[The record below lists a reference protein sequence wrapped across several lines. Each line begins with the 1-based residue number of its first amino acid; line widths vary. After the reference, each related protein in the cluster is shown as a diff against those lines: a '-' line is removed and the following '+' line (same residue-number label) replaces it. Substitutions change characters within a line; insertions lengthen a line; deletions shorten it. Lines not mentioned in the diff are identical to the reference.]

1 MLDSFGSDVV
11 AAAAAEY
18 GFANPSAGMT
28 MDDIASDIPLFI
40 VRAGQDQF
48 AGLNGT
54 IEEFVAGALRL
65 NLPLTLVNHASGA
78 HGFDFDDDS
87 EASRA
92 VIRRILEFLRLHLV

>member
-1 MLDSFGSDVV
+1 
-11 AAAAAEY
+11 
-18 GFANPSAGMT
+18 